1 MPVAGFNRKGLISN
15 IFRKQDEINNFTWTK
30 IMDITYSGTKNI
42 SRCGVAESYANQNSF
57 ILLIT
62 IKKYNEENPRISAYR
77 LFGES
82 KNPIYETSIKYK
94 ISDVIQIWIKGSFF
108 FLKTGVSTFEPINED
123 PPSDALDLEIE

>member
-1 MPVAGFNRKGLISN
+1 
-15 IFRKQDEINNFTWTK
+15 
-30 IMDITYSGTKNI
+30 MDITYSGTKNI
-42 SRCGVAESYANQNSF
+42 SMFGVAESYANQNSF
-57 ILLIT
+57 ILFIT
-62 IKKYNEENPRISAYR
+62 IKKYNEENPKISAYR

-108 FLKTGVSTFEPINED
+108 FLKTGVSTFEPINEN